1 MKEVKKHMNKYLTL
15 LLLAGMVIAMAMGSV
30 SAADTYV
37 NATLTTGTHTG
48 ESWEN
53 AFNTIQEGIAGVTTN
68 GTVFLAAGNYN
79 GTGNKDMDVSKSFTL
94 QGAGRE
100 NTIIDA
106 ENTNNILDIYDGI
119 ITIKDL
125 TIRNGYEDGWG
136 GAIGN
141 LGTLN
146 IINCNFEN
154 NQATD
159 GGGAICNIG
168 TLEVKNSNFSNNNA
182 LNSGGAIYNGEIYLF
197 PGQQGTLTVNNCAFT
212 DNHAGAGGAV
222 SNQYSTSIK
231 DSKFAN
237 NYATNLMG
245 GAIYNSG
252 TMDIINSIFDDN
264 YAHDGLGGAAHNS
277 NTGILNVEKS
287 TFQNNYAHSNMGAGG
302 AILNWGTATITGSTF
317 KNNAAYIGGA
327 IYSGGTLKVTGS
339 TIDGNEAVQRN
350 EQRLGGGIYLA
361 GGSFEIISN
370 HILNNIGSGIY
381 MASFVNTFSVLISN
395 GILKQLINFNRF
407 YGNAPYGIEIQE
419 YELEST
425 INPILNATLNWWGSN
440 AGPNGAGADKTNLAS
455 SLYTPWIVMGFSPT
469 QVTLNG
475 GSTTTI
481 VANFLYDNIGGYHDP
496 INGHIPD
503 GTPVTFT
510 TTLGQVGSQSI
521 TKYTV
526 NGVATAILKAWNAAG
541 DPVWG
546 TAFLTATT
554 DAQTLSSSV
563 TILEVPTA
571 NAASKTVEMQET
583 GLPVAGLILAVL
595 AVFGGL
601 FAPKRK

>member
-1 MKEVKKHMNKYLTL
+1 
-15 LLLAGMVIAMAMGSV
+15 MGSV

-53 AFNTIQEGIAGVTTN
+53 AFNTIQEGITGVNNN

-79 GTGNKDMDVSKSFTL
+79 GTGNKDIDVSKSFTL
-94 QGAGRE
+94 QGAGKE

-106 ENTNNILDIYDGI
+106 ENTNNILDIYDGT

-125 TIRNGYEDGWG
+125 TIKNGYEEGWG

-141 LGTLN
+141 VGTLT

-154 NQATD
+154 NRATD
-159 GGGAICNIG
+159 DGGAICNIG

-197 PGQQGTLTVNNCAFT
+197 PGQHGTLTVSNCVFT

-222 SNQYSTSIK
+222 FNQGFASIK
-231 DSKFAN
+231 DSEFII

-252 TMDIINSIFDDN
+252 TMDIINSIFDAN
-264 YAHDGLGGAAHNS
+264 YAHDGLGGAVHNS
-277 NTGILNVEKS
+277 NSGILNVEKS

-302 AILNWGTATITGSTF
+302 AILNWGTATIIGSTF

-327 IYSGGTLKVTGS
+327 IYSGGTLKVTDS

-381 MASFVNTFSVLISN
+381 MASFANTFSILISN

-407 YGNAPYGIEIQE
+407 YGNTPYGIEIPE

-425 INPILNATLNWWGSN
+425 INTINPILNASLNWWGSN

-455 SLYTPWIVMGFSPT
+455 SLYTPWIVMGFIPT

-481 VANFLYDNIGGYHDP
+481 VANFLYDNFGGYHDP
-496 INGHIPD
+496 VNGHIPD
-503 GTPVTFT
+503 GTPVKFT

-571 NAASKTVEMQET
+571 NAASNTVGMQET

-595 AVFGGL
+595 VVFGGL
-601 FAPKRK
+601 FAKKRK